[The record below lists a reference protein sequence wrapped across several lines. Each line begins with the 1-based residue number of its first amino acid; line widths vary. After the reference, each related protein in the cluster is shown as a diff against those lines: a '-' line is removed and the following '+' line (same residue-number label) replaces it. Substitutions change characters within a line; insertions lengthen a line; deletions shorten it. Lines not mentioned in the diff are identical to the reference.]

1 MAHFALLDVDLY
13 AGTSSTALDLSCFAN
28 SISVTT
34 DVSMVMA
41 TTLCSG
47 GWEEPIAG
55 LRSTTWTASGPT
67 DMATATASQ
76 TSAVD
81 EVLAVGL
88 GGDYVLAAVPMGG
101 TVGNVAYFTRG
112 TLSSRTVLDGAV
124 GDLATHS
131 VSFAGNQPMVRGV
144 LDTVSTITSSGN
156 STGSLLG
163 AVSATQRVWAAC
175 HFLTAGGTTPS
186 ITVKIQSDDNSGFT
200 SPTDRIT
207 FSAQTSKGA
216 QFSSATGAIS
226 DTYWRALWTVSGT
239 SPSFQ
244 TRVVIGIQ

>member
-1 MAHFALLDVDLY
+1 MAHFALVDVDLY

-34 DVSMVMA
+34 DVSMVMS
-41 TTLCSG
+41 TTFCSG
-47 GWEEPIAG
+47 GWEEQIAG
-55 LRSTTWTASGPT
+55 LRSTSWTASGPT

-131 VSFAGNQPMVRGV
+131 VTFAGNQPMIRGV
-144 LDTVSTITSSGN
+144 LDTVSTVTSSGN
-156 STGSLLG
+156 STGTLLG
-163 AVSATQRVWAAC
+163 AVSASQRVWAAC

-200 SPTDRIT
+200 SATDRIT
-207 FSAQTSKGA
+207 FSAQTTKGA
-216 QFSSATGAIS
+216 QFSSATGAIT

-244 TRVVIGIQ
+244 TRVVIGVQ